1 MLLHDAGQ
9 YANTHC
15 FFQNRG
21 QSPWLPAKQSYLRAG
36 WMDGWMARTG
46 MRHVPLCQ
54 PILQS
59 LSADHNPAGIAIR
72 LMKLNQDLFVSV
84 LRTT

>member
-36 WMDGWMARTG
+36 WMDGWMDGAD
-46 MRHVPLCQ
+46 RHATRAAMP
-54 PILQS
+54 
-59 LSADHNPAGIAIR
+59 ADITIAIR
-72 LMKLNQDLFVSV
+72 
-84 LRTT
+84 